1 MIDRMDVDEMEVA
14 LAEYRSLVEQLT
26 AQTERYRQEFMKR
39 TDSAEGGEQ
48 AVLHDVLQLSFDWSK

>member
-39 TDSAEGGEQ
+39 SADAEEEQ
-48 AVLHDVLQLSFDWSK
+48 KVIYDCLQQSFDWGK